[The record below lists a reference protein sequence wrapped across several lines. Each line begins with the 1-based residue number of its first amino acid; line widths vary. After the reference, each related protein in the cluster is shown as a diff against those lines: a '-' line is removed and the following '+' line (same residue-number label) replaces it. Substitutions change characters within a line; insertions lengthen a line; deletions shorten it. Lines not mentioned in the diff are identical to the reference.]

1 VLSIAD
7 SHIRWEVNQA
17 MLNPD
22 WQFIQYILPCFVA
35 SFLDFSENNDVDF
48 VNKQSYLRFVHE
60 LIKGF
65 EKRPYKTTNVH
76 GALPGGYSPY
86 KLSPQ
91 TTQQT
96 ICWQDELI
104 QRGLYNC
111 LNVSKTNSYEA
122 VKLLNV
128 IHKNFFSVYMDC
140 FRKTMKDHT
149 FLFDEAT
156 ENLNA
161 EYLVHIHYLNSR
173 VLDALKIVTPESLV
187 NVGALDIYM
196 SMGIFMCD
204 YFARYVTSAD
214 YSDFDLKE
222 DSFSKLIFWEAR
234 EKVLEVLPVERYM
247 YHGFAFQ
254 DTKYLENV
262 AEESSRLTLA
272 QLFAVMVYH
281 CWRSVAGKGTVEMK
295 GDLRIPRDLVEE
307 VFFAC
312 RSNDLVKLQI
322 KLAKL
327 LNDEEGDN
335 ISIVSYHYAKLVA
348 PNVYK
353 DALKRIVKG
362 RVKMEPCEV
371 TLSPIKHCRY
381 CGSVD
386 THILRLCQQCHE
398 NSDYPDRNWFC
409 SKGCESKALALS
421 HLEEHAR
428 HLMMN
433 IGIEQPRVEFQKI
446 DAEKKSTKKQ
456 AKKKKGRS
464 GRR

>member
-7 SHIRWEVNQA
+7 SHNRWEVNQA

-35 SFLDFSENNDVDF
+35 SFLDLSQNNDVDF
-48 VNKQSYLRFVHE
+48 VNKQKYLGFVHE

-65 EKRPYKTTNVH
+65 EKNPYKVTNVH

-86 KLSPQ
+86 QLSPQ

-104 QRGLYNC
+104 QRGLYNI
-111 LNVSKTNSYEA
+111 LNFSKSNSYEA
-122 VKLLNV
+122 VKFLNM

-161 EYLVHIHYLNSR
+161 QYLVHIHYLNSR

-187 NVGALDIYM
+187 NIRVIDIYM

-204 YFARYVTSAD
+204 HFARYINSANCSSAD
-214 YSDFDLKE
+214 GKE

-234 EKVLEVLPVERYM
+234 DKVLEVLPVERYM
-247 YHGFAFQ
+247 YHGFAFK
-254 DTKYLENV
+254 DTTYLEKV
-262 AEESSRLTLA
+262 AEESERLNLA

-281 CWRSVAGKGTVEMK
+281 CFKSVAGKGTVEMK
-295 GDLRIPRDLVEE
+295 GDLRVPLDLVEDA
-307 VFFAC
+307 FFAC
-312 RSNDLVKLQI
+312 RSNDLTKLQI
-322 KLAKL
+322 LLAKL

-335 ISIVSYHYAKLVA
+335 TGIVPYLYAKIVA
-348 PNVYK
+348 PNVYR
-353 DALKRIVKG
+353 DALKRIVNG

-371 TLSPIKHCRY
+371 TLIPIKHCRY
-381 CGSVD
+381 CGAVD
-386 THILRLCQQCHE
+386 TRILSMCRECHE
-398 NSDYPDRNWFC
+398 NRDYPDRNWFC
-409 SKGCESKALALS
+409 GKGCESKALSQA

-428 HLMMN
+428 HLEMTL
-433 IGIEQPRVEFQKI
+433 GIEQPRVEFQKI
-446 DAEKKSTKKQ
+446 AEKKSIKKQ